1 MLRVASDTATRGGG
15 GNDDDYDDDDD
26 GRDQQQQ
33 RQQAGTA
40 ARSKNKKRKQSQTS
54 ASGGSDPGQ
63 YGPRPATTGSQ
74 GLELEVEDATG
85 GLRHCHPWWWRQ

>member
-33 RQQAGTA
+33 RQQAGSTFKEQKA
-40 ARSKNKKRKQSQTS
+40 QAIADVSLWRQR
-54 ASGGSDPGQ
+54 
-63 YGPRPATTGSQ
+63 PRPVRTATS
-74 GLELEVEDATG
+74 DD
-85 GLRHCHPWWWRQ
+85 RQPRP